1 MLLNY
6 LFAALYLLDIGIH
19 LFACASRDRLMLRRV
34 SKCFLMP
41 LLAVCYGLFAVSVS
55 PLVLAAILFGFA
67 GDVVLL
73 FRPRRFAFPAGMM
86 AFATGHALY
95 IASFWGKLI
104 QSPEWYVLL
113 FLCVVTI
120 AAAGTLLHYLWKR
133 MPKKLRTPSFI
144 YMLVIGVMA
153 SSSVLF
159 ALYSA
164 APLRWLAAIG
174 GVLFSISDTTLSIDA
189 FHHPVRYRNV
199 IVMSTYILAQTLIV
213 SALAFS

>member
-1 MLLNY
+1 MLKY
-6 LFAALYLLDIGIH
+6 LFAALYLLDTGIH

-41 LLAVCYGLFAVSVS
+41 LLAACYAVFAPSFS
-55 PLVLAAILFGFA
+55 PLVCAALLFGFA
-67 GDVVLL
+67 GDVILL

-95 IASFWGKLI
+95 IASFWGGLVR
-104 QSPEWYVLL
+104 SPDWYVLL
-113 FLCVVTI
+113 FLGVVTI

-133 MPKKLRTPSFI
+133 MPKKLRAPSFI
-144 YMLVIGVMA
+144 YMLVIGAMA

-159 ALYSA
+159 ALYSG

-174 GVLFSISDTTLSIDA
+174 GILFSLSDTTLSIDA

-213 SALAFS
+213 ISLAF